1 MDTHERELIE
11 LMMMID
17 VPIVWE
23 HDENDS
29 SHDVAAFLRNSQF
42 ISGRA
47 QRLARTAG
55 VLARQKKTIGPFCA
69 AVARQRSAPARLQ
82 TIDFID
88 VKDFIVKQEKIVEE
102 ETCPIC
108 CESAAELIVPEAYG
122 PAGGACGCVACR
134 ACVSRW
140 VRDQLVHSRRAKAL
154 RVQCFGCPKML
165 PQAIVL
171 EVPEAA
177 ALADALERR
186 YTLERNPLFP
196 APQQVN
202 CRQPECVGI
211 GYLGYETVMCFLCE
225 DQFSMDEAAAFDDP
239 TKFELDGDR
248 IRPCPNCK
256 TPIMKD
262 GGCDH
267 MTCRH
272 AKGGCGHEW
281 WWSTGKPL
289 R

>member
-1 MDTHERELIE
+1 
-11 LMMMID
+11 MMAD
-17 VPIVWE
+17 VPIVKE
-23 HDENDS
+23 HDENDTPHGWRLS
-29 SHDVAAFLRNSQF
+29 ARVAV
-42 ISGRA
+42 SGRA
-47 QRLARTAG
+47 QRRQNGRACLR
-55 VLARQKKTIGPFCA
+55 RQKKTIGPVLRGGREA
-69 AVARQRSAPARLQ
+69 ASARRGCRRSTSSTSRTSSSRRSP
-82 TIDFID
+82 
-88 VKDFIVKQEKIVEE
+88 IVE

-108 CESAAELIVPEAYG
+108 CESVAELIVPEAYG

-165 PQAIVL
+165 PQARVL

-186 YTLERNPLFP
+186 YVLERNPLFP

-202 CRQPECVGI
+202 CRQPDCVGI

-262 GGCDH
+262 GGCADH
-267 MTCRH
+267 IVPPRQ
-272 AKGGCGHEW
+272 GW
-281 WWSTGKPL
+281 L
-289 R
+289 RPRVVVVDGQAAPVR

>member
-1 MDTHERELIE
+1 M
-11 LMMMID
+11 
-17 VPIVWE
+17 
-23 HDENDS
+23 
-29 SHDVAAFLRNSQF
+29 
-42 ISGRA
+42 
-47 QRLARTAG
+47 
-55 VLARQKKTIGPFCA
+55 
-69 AVARQRSAPARLQ
+69 
-82 TIDFID
+82 
-88 VKDFIVKQEKIVEE
+88 
-102 ETCPIC
+102 
-108 CESAAELIVPEAYG
+108 AELIVPEAYG

-186 YTLERNPLFP
+186 YVLERNPLFP

-202 CRQPECVGI
+202 CRQPDCVGI

>member
-1 MDTHERELIE
+1 
-11 LMMMID
+11 MMVD

-23 HDENDS
+23 HDENDTPQ
-29 SHDVAAFLRNSQF
+29 DVAAFLRASNHV
-42 ISGRA
+42 SGRA
-47 QRLARTAG
+47 QRLARKAG
-55 VLARQKKTIGPFCA
+55 VLARQKKPT
-69 AVARQRSAPARLQ
+69 AVARQVSAPARLQ
-82 TIDFID
+82 TMDFID
-88 VKDFIVKQEKIVEE
+88 VKDFLIM

-108 CESAAELIVPEAYG
+108 CESVTELIVPEACMQ
-122 PAGGACGCVACR
+122 AGGACGCVACR

-140 VRDQLVHSRRAKAL
+140 VGDQLVHSRRAKAL

-202 CRQPECVGI
+202 CRQPDCVGI